1 VQAGAPTL
9 VGGRRRWRLRT
20 GERTDALRSSD
31 YPPLLQR
38 LLANRGVRT
47 LDEARRFL
55 QGAPTPPDPL
65 LLPDMERAVQRL
77 CLALRR
83 RELVAVFAD
92 FDVDGVTAAA
102 LLTQGLETLGG
113 RVLTHIPDR
122 FREGYGLNTDAI
134 DRLRAQGAELLL
146 AADCGTSSLAEV
158 EHARAL
164 GMDVLIVD
172 HHAVPER
179 LPPAQA
185 LVNPKLLGSAEPASR
200 PGPNGPP
207 PGDMPSRAQQ
217 SGPFFGLAAVGLAY
231 QLMAALHEALNVA
244 FEPDEHLDLVALGT
258 VVDMAP
264 LLGEN
269 RELVRRGLAALAR
282 TSRPGLRA
290 LMKVAGVGPG
300 RLDTEALSFALGPR
314 LNAAGRIASAG
325 LAYDLLVARD
335 EGEATRLAQRLD
347 ELNRERQHQTQEAL
361 SLAQG
366 LWGAEDPRS
375 PLVMVGHPALGS
387 GIVGLVAARLAEDLY
402 RPAVV
407 YERGEN
413 TSRASARS
421 IPEFDIVGALRA
433 CAQTDAGLFRRF
445 GGHRQ
450 AAGFTADNDALPAIK
465 ERLLAHAAQELAP
478 RDLAPTIE
486 VDAPM
491 PLRALRAAEIQGL
504 GLLAPHGIGN
514 PRPTFLSRGVTVLEC
529 QAVGSDGQHLRLKLR
544 DGPMV
549 WPAIAFGMGE
559 VLSARYA
566 RLCPGGSASSG
577 GDSQQPAQPAGG
589 LPQPGNLIDV
599 VYAFSADRRRGDNLE
614 LEVLDFLPSP

>member
-1 VQAGAPTL
+1 ML

-38 LLANRGVRT
+38 LLANRQVRT
-47 LDEARRFL
+47 LDEARLFL
-55 QGAPTPPDPL
+55 EGAPSPPDPF

-77 CLALRR
+77 RLALRR

-102 LLTQGLETLGG
+102 LLTQGLEALGG

-134 DRLRAQGAELLL
+134 DRLRSQGADLLL
-146 AADCGTSSLAEV
+146 TADCGSSSVAEV

-164 GMDVLIVD
+164 GMDVLILD

-185 LVNPKLLGSAEPASR
+185 LVNPRLLRQEAGIGNSELGRAVESPSSR
-200 PGPNGPP
+200 FPV
-207 PGDMPSRAQQ
+207 PS
-217 SGPFFGLAAVGLAY
+217 SLEGLAAVGLAY
-231 QLMAALHEALNVA
+231 QLMAALHEALNA
-244 FEPDEHLDLVALGT
+244 PFEPDEHLDLVALGT
-258 VVDMAP
+258 VVDVAP

-269 RELVRRGLAALAR
+269 REMVRRGLAALAR

-290 LMKVAGVGPG
+290 LMKVAGVDPG

-314 LNAAGRIASAG
+314 LNAAGRIASAR
-325 LAYDLLVARD
+325 LAYDLLVTRD
-335 EGEATRLAQRLD
+335 EGEAGHLAQRLD
-347 ELNRERQHQTQEAL
+347 DLNRERQHQTLEAL
-361 SLAQG
+361 SLAQE
-366 LWGAEDPRS
+366 LWAAEDPRS
-375 PLVMVGHPALGS
+375 PLVMVGHPAFGS
-387 GIVGLVAARLAEDLY
+387 GIVGLVAARLAEELY

-407 YERGEN
+407 YELGES

-421 IPEFDIVGALRA
+421 IPEFDIVGALRT
-433 CAQTDAGLFRRF
+433 CAGLLQRF

-450 AAGFTADNDALPAIK
+450 AAGFTADNQALPAIK
-465 ERLLAHAAQELAP
+465 ERLLEQAAQELAP
-478 RDLAPTIE
+478 LDLAPTIE

-491 PLRALRAAEIQGL
+491 PLRALRAAEIRGL
-504 GLLAPHGIGN
+504 SLLAPHGIGN
-514 PRPTFLSRGVTVLEC
+514 PRPTFLGRGVTVLEC
-529 QAVGSDGQHLRLKLR
+529 QAVGSDGRHLRLKLR
-544 DGPMV
+544 DGPVV

-559 VLSARYA
+559 GPSAKGGQTA
-566 RLCPGGSASSG
+566 TPPASALPEPGS
-577 GDSQQPAQPAGG
+577 
-589 LPQPGNLIDV
+589 LIDV
-599 VYAFSADRRRGDNLE
+599 VYALSANRRGGDNLE
-614 LEVLDFLPSP
+614 VEVLDFLPSP

>member
-1 VQAGAPTL
+1 
-9 VGGRRRWRLRT
+9 
-20 GERTDALRSSD
+20 
-31 YPPLLQR
+31 
-38 LLANRGVRT
+38 
-47 LDEARRFL
+47 
-55 QGAPTPPDPL
+55 
-65 LLPDMERAVQRL
+65 M
-77 CLALRR
+77 
-83 RELVAVFAD
+83 
-92 FDVDGVTAAA
+92 
-102 LLTQGLETLGG
+102 
-113 RVLTHIPDR
+113 
-122 FREGYGLNTDAI
+122 
-134 DRLRAQGAELLL
+134 
-146 AADCGTSSLAEV
+146 
-158 EHARAL
+158 
-164 GMDVLIVD
+164 
-172 HHAVPER
+172 
-179 LPPAQA
+179 
-185 LVNPKLLGSAEPASR
+185 NPKLLREEAGTGNSELGSAGQAPEFPSSLFPVPWR
-200 PGPNGPP
+200 GWPP
-207 PGDMPSRAQQ
+207 WGWPTSSWLPSTRRSNA
-217 SGPFFGLAAVGLAY
+217 
-231 QLMAALHEALNVA
+231 A

-290 LMKVAGVGPG
+290 LMKVAGVDSG

-314 LNAAGRIASAG
+314 LNAAGRIASAR

-335 EGEATRLAQRLD
+335 EGEAARLAQRLD
-347 ELNRERQHQTQEAL
+347 ELNRERQRQTLEAL
-361 SLAQG
+361 SLAQE

-387 GIVGLVAARLAEDLY
+387 GIVGLVAARLAEELY

-407 YERGEN
+407 YELGEN

-421 IPEFDIVGALRA
+421 IPEFDIVGALRT
-433 CAQTDAGLFRRF
+433 CAGLFRRF

-450 AAGFTADNDALPAIK
+450 AAGFTADNQALPAIK
-465 ERLLAHAAQELAP
+465 ERLLEQAAQELAP
-478 RDLAPTIE
+478 LDLAPTIE

-559 VLSARYA
+559 GPVDSEAASPPSR
-566 RLCPGGSASSG
+566 RLPEPGS
-577 GDSQQPAQPAGG
+577 
-589 LPQPGNLIDV
+589 LIDV
-599 VYAFSADRRRGDNLE
+599 VYAFSADRRGGDNLE

>member
-31 YPPLLQR
+31 YSPLLQR

-55 QGAPTPPDPL
+55 QGASAPLDPF

-77 CLALRR
+77 CLALRQ

-102 LLTQGLETLGG
+102 LLTQGLEALGG

-122 FREGYGLNTDAI
+122 FQEGYGLNTDAI
-134 DRLRAQGAELLL
+134 DRLRTQGAELLL
-146 AADCGTSSLAEV
+146 TADCGTSSLAEV

-164 GMDVLIVD
+164 GMDVLILD

-185 LVNPKLLGSAEPASR
+185 LVNPKLAQREPETRNREPADASGLASSEFPV
-200 PGPNGPP
+200 PG
-207 PGDMPSRAQQ
+207 S
-217 SGPFFGLAAVGLAY
+217 FEGLAAVGLAY
-231 QLMAALHEALNVA
+231 QLMAALHESLNAA
-244 FEPDEHLDLVALGT
+244 FEPGEHLDLVALGT

-290 LMKVAGVGPG
+290 LMKVAGVNSG
-300 RLDTEALSFALGPR
+300 RPDTEALSFALGPR
-314 LNAAGRIASAG
+314 LNAAGRIANAR

-335 EGEATRLAQRLD
+335 EEEATRLAQRLD
-347 ELNRERQHQTQEAL
+347 ELNRERQRQTKEAL
-361 SLAQG
+361 SLSQE
-366 LWGAEDPRS
+366 LWEAEDPSS
-375 PLVMVGHPALGS
+375 PLVMVGHRDLGS

-407 YERGEN
+407 YELGEN

-421 IPEFDIVGALRA
+421 IPEFDIVGALRT
-433 CAQTDAGLFRRF
+433 CAGLFRRF

-450 AAGFTADNDALPAIK
+450 AAGFTADNHALPAIK

-478 RDLAPTIE
+478 QDLASTIE

-504 GLLAPHGIGN
+504 GMLAPHGIGN

-529 QAVGSDGQHLRLKLR
+529 QAVGNDGRHLRLRLR
-544 DGPMV
+544 DGPIV

-559 VLSARYA
+559 GLE
-566 RLCPGGSASSG
+566 G
-577 GDSQQPAQPAGG
+577 SQQPAHPPTG
-589 LPQPGNLIDV
+589 LPEPGNIIDV
-599 VYAFSADRRRGDNLE
+599 VYAFSADRRGSDNLE

>member
-1 VQAGAPTL
+1 VQGRAPTL

-55 QGAPTPPDPL
+55 KGEPAPPDPF

-77 CLALRR
+77 RLALSR

-102 LLTQGLETLGG
+102 LLTQGLEALGG
-113 RVLTHIPDR
+113 HVLAYIPDR

-134 DRLRAQGAELLL
+134 DRLRAQGADLLL
-146 AADCGTSSLAEV
+146 TADCGSSSVAEV
-158 EHARAL
+158 EHARTL
-164 GMDVLIVD
+164 GMDVLILD
-172 HHAVPER
+172 HHAVPEQ

-185 LVNPKLLGSAEPASR
+185 LVNPRLWQKELGTGNREPGASPKLPVRGSLGE
-200 PGPNGPP
+200 
-207 PGDMPSRAQQ
+207 
-217 SGPFFGLAAVGLAY
+217 LAAVGLAY
-231 QLMAALHEALNVA
+231 QLMAALHEALNAA

-258 VVDMAP
+258 VVDMVP

-269 RELVRRGLAALAR
+269 REMVRRGLAALAR
-282 TSRPGLRA
+282 TRHGGRPGLRA
-290 LMKVAGVGPG
+290 LMKVAGVASES
-300 RLDTEALSFALGPR
+300 LDTEALSFALGPR
-314 LNAAGRIASAG
+314 LNAAGRLANAR
-325 LAYDLLVARD
+325 LAYDLLVAGD
-335 EGEATRLAQRLD
+335 EEEAARLAQRLD
-347 ELNRERQHQTQEAL
+347 DLNRERQRQTLDAL
-361 SLAQG
+361 SLAQE
-366 LWGAEDPRS
+366 LLSADDPTATGS
-375 PLVMVGHPALGS
+375 PLVMLGHPALGS
-387 GIVGLVAARLAEDLY
+387 GIVGLVAARLAEELY

-407 YERGEN
+407 YELGESV
-413 TSRASARS
+413 SRASARS
-421 IPEFDIVGALRA
+421 IPEFDIVGALRR
-433 CAQTDAGLFRRF
+433 CARLFQRF

-450 AAGFTADNDALPAIK
+450 AAGFTADNQALPAIK
-465 ERLLAHAAQELAP
+465 ERLLEQAALELAP
-478 RDLAPTIE
+478 LDLAPTIE

-504 GLLAPHGIGN
+504 GLLGPHGIGN

-529 QAVGSDGQHLRLKLR
+529 QAVGSDGQHLRLKVR

-559 VLSARYA
+559 GRVESQEPAR
-566 RLCPGGSASSG
+566 PAS
-577 GDSQQPAQPAGG
+577 G
-589 LPQPGNLIDV
+589 LPEPGSLIDV
-599 VYAFSADRRRGDNLE
+599 VYAFSADRRGGDKLE
-614 LEVLDFLPSP
+614 LEVLDFLQSP

>member
-55 QGAPTPPDPL
+55 EGAPAPADPF
-65 LLPDMERAVQRL
+65 LLPDMERAVRRL
-77 CLALRR
+77 RLALGR
-83 RELVAVFAD
+83 REPVAVFAD

-102 LLTQGLETLGG
+102 LLTQGLEALGCH
-113 RVLTHIPDR
+113 VLTYIPDR

-134 DRLRAQGAELLL
+134 DRLRAQGTELLL
-146 AADCGTSSLAEV
+146 TADCGSSSLAEV
-158 EHARAL
+158 EHARSL
-164 GMDVLIVD
+164 GMDVLILD

-185 LVNPKLLGSAEPASR
+185 LVNPRLLREEAGTGNSELGRAVESR
-200 PGPNGPP
+200 SSQFPV
-207 PGDMPSRAQQ
+207 PS
-217 SGPFFGLAAVGLAY
+217 SLEGLAAVGLAY
-231 QLMAALHEALNVA
+231 QLMAALHEALGAA

-282 TSRPGLRA
+282 TPRPGLRA
-290 LMKVAGVGPG
+290 LMKVAGIDPG

-314 LNAAGRIASAG
+314 LNAAGRIANAR

-335 EGEATRLAQRLD
+335 EGEAACLAQRLD
-347 ELNRERQHQTQEAL
+347 ELNRERQRQTLEAL
-361 SLAQG
+361 SLAWQ
-366 LWGAEDPRS
+366 LWGAEDPAS

-387 GIVGLVAARLAEDLY
+387 GIVGLVAARLAEELY

-407 YERGEN
+407 YELGESI
-413 TSRASARS
+413 SRASARS
-421 IPEFDIVGALRA
+421 IPEFDIVGALRT
-433 CAQTDAGLFRRF
+433 CAPLFRHF

-450 AAGFTADNDALPAIK
+450 AAGFTADNEVLPAIK
-465 ERLLAHAAQELAP
+465 EHLLAQAAQELASL
-478 RDLAPTIE
+478 DLAPTIE

-491 PLRALRAAEIQGL
+491 PLRALGAAEIRGL

-529 QAVGSDGQHLRLKLR
+529 QTVGSDGQHLRLKLR
-544 DGPMV
+544 DGPVV

-559 VLSARYA
+559 GPVESRDAA
-566 RLCPGGSASSG
+566 RLPEPG
-577 GDSQQPAQPAGG
+577 D
-589 LPQPGNLIDV
+589 LIDMV
-599 VYAFSADRRRGDNLE
+599 CAFSADRRGGDNLE
-614 LEVLDFLPSP
+614 LEVLDFLTSP

>member
-1 VQAGAPTL
+1 ML

-38 LLANRGVRT
+38 LLANRQVRT
-47 LDEARRFL
+47 LDEARLFL
-55 QGAPTPPDPL
+55 EGAPSPPDPF

-77 CLALRR
+77 RLALRR

-102 LLTQGLETLGG
+102 LLTQGLEALGG

-134 DRLRAQGAELLL
+134 DRLRSQGADLLL
-146 AADCGTSSLAEV
+146 TADCGSSSVAEV

-164 GMDVLIVD
+164 GMDVLILD

-185 LVNPKLLGSAEPASR
+185 LVNPRLLRQEAGIGNSELGRAVESPSSR
-200 PGPNGPP
+200 FPV
-207 PGDMPSRAQQ
+207 PS
-217 SGPFFGLAAVGLAY
+217 SLEGLAAVGLAY
-231 QLMAALHEALNVA
+231 QLMAALHEALNA
-244 FEPDEHLDLVALGT
+244 PFEPDEHLDLVALGT
-258 VVDMAP
+258 VVDVAP

-269 RELVRRGLAALAR
+269 REMVRRGLAALAR

-290 LMKVAGVGPG
+290 LMKVAGVDPG

-314 LNAAGRIASAG
+314 LNAAGRIASAR
-325 LAYDLLVARD
+325 LAYDLLVTRD
-335 EGEATRLAQRLD
+335 EGEAGHLAQRLD
-347 ELNRERQHQTQEAL
+347 DLNRERQHQTLEAL
-361 SLAQG
+361 SLAQE
-366 LWGAEDPRS
+366 LWAAEDPRS
-375 PLVMVGHPALGS
+375 PLVMVGHPAFGS
-387 GIVGLVAARLAEDLY
+387 GIVGLVAARLAEELY

-407 YERGEN
+407 YELGES

-421 IPEFDIVGALRA
+421 IPEFDIVGALRT
-433 CAQTDAGLFRRF
+433 CAGLFRRF

-450 AAGFTADNDALPAIK
+450 AAGFTADNQALPAIK
-465 ERLLAHAAQELAP
+465 ERLLEQAAQELAP
-478 RDLAPTIE
+478 LDLAPTIE

-491 PLRALRAAEIQGL
+491 PLRALRAAEIRGL
-504 GLLAPHGIGN
+504 SLLAPHGIGN
-514 PRPTFLSRGVTVLEC
+514 PRPTFLGRGVTVLEC
-529 QAVGSDGQHLRLKLR
+529 QAVGSDGRHLRLKLR
-544 DGPMV
+544 DGPVV

-559 VLSARYA
+559 GPSAKGGQTA
-566 RLCPGGSASSG
+566 TPPASALPEPGS
-577 GDSQQPAQPAGG
+577 
-589 LPQPGNLIDV
+589 LIDV
-599 VYAFSADRRRGDNLE
+599 VYALSANRRGGDNLE
-614 LEVLDFLPSP
+614 VEVLDFLPSP

>member
-1 VQAGAPTL
+1 VQAEAPTL

-38 LLANRGVRT
+38 LLANRGIRT

-55 QGAPTPPDPL
+55 EGAPAPPDPF

-77 CLALRR
+77 RLALRR
-83 RELVAVFAD
+83 RELVAVFGD

-102 LLTQGLETLGG
+102 LLTQGLEALGG

-122 FREGYGLNTDAI
+122 FLEGYGLNTDAI
-134 DRLRAQGAELLL
+134 DRLRAQGADLLL
-146 AADCGTSSLAEV
+146 TADCGSSSVAEV

-172 HHAVPER
+172 HHAVPEH

-185 LVNPKLLGSAEPASR
+185 LVNPRLLREEAGTGNSELGSAGESPSSR
-200 PGPNGPP
+200 FPV
-207 PGDMPSRAQQ
+207 PS
-217 SGPFFGLAAVGLAY
+217 SLEGLAAVGLAY
-231 QLMAALHEALNVA
+231 QLMAALHGALNAA

-258 VVDMAP
+258 VVDVAP

-290 LMKVAGVGPG
+290 LMKVAGIDPG

-314 LNAAGRIASAG
+314 LNAAGRIANAR

-335 EGEATRLAQRLD
+335 EGEAARLAQRLD
-347 ELNRERQHQTQEAL
+347 ELNRERQRQTLEAL
-361 SLAQG
+361 SLAQE
-366 LWGAEDPRS
+366 LWSAEDPRS
-375 PLVMVGHPALGS
+375 PLVMVGHPALGP
-387 GIVGLVAARLAEDLY
+387 GIVGLVAARLAEELY

-407 YERGEN
+407 YELGESI
-413 TSRASARS
+413 SRASGRS
-421 IPEFDIVGALRA
+421 IPEFDIVGAFRT
-433 CAQTDAGLFRRF
+433 CGELFRRF

-450 AAGFTADNDALPAIK
+450 AAGFTADNQALPAIK
-465 ERLLAHAAQELAP
+465 ERLLAQAAQELASL
-478 RDLAPTIE
+478 DLAPTIE

-491 PLRALRAAEIQGL
+491 PLRALRAAEIRGL
-504 GLLAPHGIGN
+504 RLLSPHGNGN
-514 PRPTFLSRGVTVLEC
+514 PRPAFLGRGVTVLEC
-529 QAVGSDGQHLRLKLR
+529 QAVGSNGQHLRLKLR
-544 DGPMV
+544 DGPVV

-559 VLSARYA
+559 GPSAKGGQTAVR
-566 RLCPGGSASSG
+566 PGGSASG
-577 GDSQQPAQPAGG
+577 GSDNQQPALPAGG
-589 LPQPGNLIDV
+589 LPEPGSLIDV
-599 VYAFSADRRRGDNLE
+599 VYALSADRRGGDNLE
-614 LEVLDFLPSP
+614 VEVLDFLPSH

>member
-38 LLANRGVRT
+38 LLANRGIRT

-55 QGAPTPPDPL
+55 EGAPAPPDPF

-77 CLALRR
+77 RLALRR

-102 LLTQGLETLGG
+102 LLTQGLEALGG

-134 DRLRAQGAELLL
+134 DRLRAQGADLLL
-146 AADCGTSSLAEV
+146 AADCGSSSLAEV
-158 EHARAL
+158 EHACAL
-164 GMDVLIVD
+164 GMDVLILD
-172 HHAVPER
+172 HHAVPEQ

-185 LVNPKLLGSAEPASR
+185 LVNPRLSQKELGTGNRELGTSPMLPSSEFPV
-200 PGPNGPP
+200 PG
-207 PGDMPSRAQQ
+207 SLE
-217 SGPFFGLAAVGLAY
+217 GLAAVGLAY
-231 QLMAALHEALNVA
+231 QLMAALHEALNA
-244 FEPDEHLDLVALGT
+244 TFEADGWLDLVALGT

-269 RELVRRGLAALAR
+269 REMVRRGLAALAR

-290 LMKVAGVGPG
+290 LMKVAGVDSERP
-300 RLDTEALSFALGPR
+300 DTEALSFALGPR
-314 LNAAGRIASAG
+314 LNAAGRIANAR

-335 EGEATRLAQRLD
+335 EGEAACLAQRLD
-347 ELNRERQHQTQEAL
+347 ELNRERQRQTLDAL
-361 SLAQG
+361 SLAQE
-366 LWGAEDPRS
+366 LWSAEDPQS
-375 PLVMVGHPALGS
+375 PLVMVGHAALGS

-407 YERGEN
+407 YELGES

-421 IPEFDIVGALRA
+421 IPEFDIVGALRT
-433 CAQTDAGLFRRF
+433 CARLLRRF

-450 AAGFTADNDALPAIK
+450 AAGFTADNQALPAIK
-465 ERLLAHAAQELAP
+465 ERLLEQAAQELAP
-478 RDLAPTIE
+478 LDLAPTIE

-514 PRPTFLSRGVTVLEC
+514 PRPAFLSRGVTVLEC
-529 QAVGSDGQHLRLKLR
+529 QAVGSNGQHLRLKLR
-544 DGPMV
+544 DGPVV

-559 VLSARYA
+559 GL
-566 RLCPGGSASSG
+566 
-577 GDSQQPAQPAGG
+577 GDSRQPAREAGR
-589 LPQPGNLIDV
+589 LPEPGSLIDM
-599 VYAFSADRRRGDNLE
+599 VYAFSADRRGGDNLE

>member
-1 VQAGAPTL
+1 VQAEARTL

-55 QGAPTPPDPL
+55 EGAPAPPDPF

-77 CLALRR
+77 RLALRR

-102 LLTQGLETLGG
+102 LLTQGLEALGG

-134 DRLRAQGAELLL
+134 DRLRAQGADLLL
-146 AADCGTSSLAEV
+146 TADCGSSSLAEV

-172 HHAVPER
+172 HHAVPEH

-185 LVNPKLLGSAEPASR
+185 LVNPKRGQRELGTGNRE
-200 PGPNGPP
+200 
-207 PGDMPSRAQQ
+207 PGDA
-217 SGPFFGLAAVGLAY
+217 SGSWFLVPDPLLDLAAVGLAY
-231 QLMAALHEALNVA
+231 QLMAALHEALNAA

-269 RELVRRGLAALAR
+269 REMVRRGLATLAR

-290 LMKVAGVGPG
+290 LMKVAGIDPG
-300 RLDTEALSFALGPR
+300 RLDTESLSFALGPR
-314 LNAAGRIASAG
+314 LNAAGRIASAR
-325 LAYDLLVARD
+325 LAYDLLVASD
-335 EGEATRLAQRLD
+335 EEEADRLAQRLD
-347 ELNRERQHQTQEAL
+347 ELNRERQRQTLEAV
-361 SLAQG
+361 SLAQE

-387 GIVGLVAARLAEDLY
+387 GIVGLVAARLAEELY

-407 YERGEN
+407 YELGESV
-413 TSRASARS
+413 SRASARS
-421 IPEFDIVGALRA
+421 IPEFDIVGALRT
-433 CAQTDAGLFRRF
+433 CGGLFRRF

-450 AAGFTADNDALPAIK
+450 AAGFTADNQVLPAIK
-465 ERLLAHAAQELAP
+465 ERLLAQAARELAP
-478 RDLAPTIE
+478 LDLAPTIE

-491 PLRALRAAEIQGL
+491 PLRALGAAEIRGL
-504 GLLAPHGIGN
+504 ALLGPHGVGN
-514 PRPTFLSRGVTVLEC
+514 PRPVFLGRGVTVLES
-529 QAVGSDGQHLRLKLR
+529 QAVGSDGRHLRLKLR
-544 DGPMV
+544 DGPVV

-559 VLSARYA
+559 GPVEGQDSVPLPE
-566 RLCPGGSASSG
+566 PGS
-577 GDSQQPAQPAGG
+577 
-589 LPQPGNLIDV
+589 LIDV
-599 VYAFSADRRRGDNLE
+599 VYALSADRRSGDNLE
-614 LEVLDFLPSP
+614 VEVLDFLPSH

>member
-1 VQAGAPTL
+1 MQGEAPTL

-20 GERTDALRSSD
+20 GERTDALHSSD

-38 LLANRGVRT
+38 LLANRGIRT

-55 QGAPTPPDPL
+55 EGAPAPPDPF

-77 CLALRR
+77 RLALRR
-83 RELVAVFAD
+83 RELVAVFGD

-102 LLTQGLETLGG
+102 LLTQGLEALGG

-134 DRLRAQGAELLL
+134 DRLRAQGADLLL
-146 AADCGTSSLAEV
+146 TADCGSSSVAEV
-158 EHARAL
+158 GHARAL

-172 HHAVPER
+172 HHAVPEH

-185 LVNPKLLGSAEPASR
+185 LVNPKLAQREPGPSARGGFASGERNRDPAGR
-200 PGPNGPP
+200 PGPPTSEFP
-207 PGDMPSRAQQ
+207 IPS
-217 SGPFFGLAAVGLAY
+217 SLEDLAAVGLAY
-231 QLMAALHEALNVA
+231 QLMAALHGALNAA

-258 VVDMAP
+258 VVDVAP

-269 RELVRRGLAALAR
+269 REMVRRGLAALAR

-290 LMKVAGVGPG
+290 LMKVAGIDPG

-314 LNAAGRIASAG
+314 LNAAGRIASAR

-335 EGEATRLAQRLD
+335 EGEAARLAQRLD
-347 ELNRERQHQTQEAL
+347 ELNRERQRQTLEAL
-361 SLAQG
+361 SLAQE

-387 GIVGLVAARLAEDLY
+387 GIVGLVAARLAEELY

-407 YERGEN
+407 YELGE
-413 TSRASARS
+413 SVSHASARS
-421 IPEFDIVGALRA
+421 IPEFDIVGAFRT
-433 CAQTDAGLFRRF
+433 CGGLFRRF

-450 AAGFTADNDALPAIK
+450 AAGFTADNQALPAIK
-465 ERLLAHAAQELAP
+465 ERLLAQAARELAP
-478 RDLAPTIE
+478 LDLAPTIE

-491 PLRALRAAEIQGL
+491 PLRALRAAEIRGL
-504 GLLAPHGIGN
+504 GLLSPHGNGN
-514 PRPTFLSRGVTVLEC
+514 PRPAFLGRGVTVLEC

-544 DGPMV
+544 DGPVV

-559 VLSARYA
+559 GPVEGQDSV
-566 RLCPGGSASSG
+566 RLPEPGS
-577 GDSQQPAQPAGG
+577 
-589 LPQPGNLIDV
+589 LIDV
-599 VYAFSADRRRGDNLE
+599 VYALSADRRGGDNLE
-614 LEVLDFLPSP
+614 VEVLDFLPSH

>member
-1 VQAGAPTL
+1 ML

-47 LDEARRFL
+47 LDEARCFL
-55 QGAPTPPDPL
+55 KGAPAPPDPF
-65 LLPDMERAVQRL
+65 LLPDMERAVRRL
-77 CLALRR
+77 SLALRR

-102 LLTQGLETLGG
+102 LLTQGLEALGG
-113 RVLTHIPDR
+113 RVLTYIPDR

-134 DRLRAQGAELLL
+134 DRLRAQGADLLL
-146 AADCGTSSLAEV
+146 AADCGSSSLGEV

-164 GMDVLIVD
+164 GMDVLILD

-185 LVNPKLLGSAEPASR
+185 LVNPRLLREEAGTGNSELGRAGESPGSRFPV
-200 PGPNGPP
+200 PG
-207 PGDMPSRAQQ
+207 SLE
-217 SGPFFGLAAVGLAY
+217 GLAAVGLAY
-231 QLMAALHEALNVA
+231 QLMAALHEALNAA

-269 RELVRRGLAALAR
+269 REMVRRGLVALAQ
-282 TSRPGLRA
+282 TSRPGLVA
-290 LMKVAGVGPG
+290 LMKVAGVDPG

-314 LNAAGRIASAG
+314 LNAAGRIANAR

-335 EGEATRLAQRLD
+335 EEEAAPLAQRLD
-347 ELNRERQHQTQEAL
+347 ELNRERQRQTLEAL
-361 SLAQG
+361 SLARE

-387 GIVGLVAARLAEDLY
+387 GIVGLVAARLAEELY

-407 YERGEN
+407 YELGESI
-413 TSRASARS
+413 SRASARS
-421 IPEFDIVGALRA
+421 IPEFDIVGALRT
-433 CAQTDAGLFRRF
+433 CAGLFRRF

-450 AAGFTADNDALPAIK
+450 AAGFTADNQALPAIK
-465 ERLLAHAAQELAP
+465 ERLLAQAARELAP
-478 RDLAPTIE
+478 LDLAPTIE
-486 VDAPM
+486 VDAAM
-491 PLRALRAAEIQGL
+491 PLRALRAAEIRGL

-514 PRPTFLSRGVTVLEC
+514 PRPAFLGRGVTVVEC

-544 DGPMV
+544 DGPVV

-559 VLSARYA
+559 ASVESQASV
-566 RLCPGGSASSG
+566 RLPEPGS
-577 GDSQQPAQPAGG
+577 
-589 LPQPGNLIDV
+589 LIDV
-599 VYAFSADRRRGDNLE
+599 VYALSADRRGGDNLE
-614 LEVLDFLPSP
+614 VEVLDFLPSH

>member
-1 VQAGAPTL
+1 ML

-31 YPPLLQR
+31 YPPLVQR
-38 LLANRGVRT
+38 LLANRDVRT
-47 LDEARRFL
+47 LDGARRFL
-55 QGAPTPPDPL
+55 EGAPAPPDPF

-77 CLALRR
+77 RLALHR
-83 RELVAVFAD
+83 RELVAVFGD

-102 LLTQGLETLGG
+102 LLTQGLEALGG

-134 DRLRAQGAELLL
+134 DRLRAQGADLLL
-146 AADCGTSSLAEV
+146 AADCGSSSVAEV

-164 GMDVLIVD
+164 GMDVLILD
-172 HHAVPER
+172 HHAVPEQ

-185 LVNPKLLGSAEPASR
+185 LVNPKRAQREPGTRNREPA
-200 PGPNGPP
+200 GPP
-207 PGDMPSRAQQ
+207 GLPS
-217 SGPFFGLAAVGLAY
+217 SIPSSLEDLAAVGLAY
-231 QLMAALHEALNVA
+231 QLMAALYDAQNAA
-244 FEPDEHLDLVALGT
+244 FEPDEYLDLVALGT

-290 LMKVAGVGPG
+290 LMKVAGVDSERP
-300 RLDTEALSFALGPR
+300 DTEALSFALGPR
-314 LNAAGRIASAG
+314 LNAAGRIASAR

-335 EGEATRLAQRLD
+335 EGEAARLAQRLD
-347 ELNRERQHQTQEAL
+347 ELNRERQHQTLEAL
-361 SLAQG
+361 SLAQE

-387 GIVGLVAARLAEDLY
+387 GIVGLVAARLAEELY

-407 YERGEN
+407 YELGEN

-421 IPEFDIVGALRA
+421 IPEFDIVGALRT
-433 CAQTDAGLFRRF
+433 CAGLFRRF

-450 AAGFTADNDALPAIK
+450 AAGFTADNQALPAIK
-465 ERLLAHAAQELAP
+465 ERLLEQAAQELAP
-478 RDLAPTIE
+478 LDLAPTIE
-486 VDAPM
+486 VDATM

-529 QAVGSDGQHLRLKLR
+529 QAVGSDGRHLRLKLR

-559 VLSARYA
+559 GLE
-566 RLCPGGSASSG
+566 
-577 GDSQQPAQPAGG
+577 DSQQPAREAGR
-589 LPQPGNLIDV
+589 LPEPGNLIDV
-599 VYAFSADRRRGDNLE
+599 VYAFSADRRGGDNLE
-614 LEVLDFLPSP
+614 LEVLDFLASP

>member
-1 VQAGAPTL
+1 
-9 VGGRRRWRLRT
+9 
-20 GERTDALRSSD
+20 
-31 YPPLLQR
+31 
-38 LLANRGVRT
+38 
-47 LDEARRFL
+47 
-55 QGAPTPPDPL
+55 
-65 LLPDMERAVQRL
+65 MERAVQRL
-77 CLALRR
+77 RLALRR

-102 LLTQGLETLGG
+102 LLTQGLEDLGG
-113 RVLTHIPDR
+113 RVLTYIPDR

-134 DRLRAQGAELLL
+134 DRLRAQGADLLL
-146 AADCGTSSLAEV
+146 TADCGSSSLAEV

-164 GMDVLIVD
+164 GMDVIILD
-172 HHAVPER
+172 HHAVPEQ

-185 LVNPKLLGSAEPASR
+185 LINPKRAQREPGTSARGGFASGERNQEPGDSDTPSDSRFPAS
-200 PGPNGPP
+200 G
-207 PGDMPSRAQQ
+207 SLQE
-217 SGPFFGLAAVGLAY
+217 LAAVGLAY
-231 QLMAALHEALNVA
+231 QLMAALHEALDAA

-290 LMKVAGVGPG
+290 LTKAAGVDPG

-314 LNAAGRIASAG
+314 LNAAGRIANAR

-335 EGEATRLAQRLD
+335 EGEAARLAQRLD
-347 ELNRERQHQTQEAL
+347 ELNRERQRQTLHAL
-361 SLAQG
+361 SLAQE
-366 LWGAEDPRS
+366 LWDAEDPGS
-375 PLVMVGHPALGS
+375 PLVMLGHPALGS
-387 GIVGLVAARLAEDLY
+387 GIVGLVAARLAEQLY

-407 YERGEN
+407 YELGEN

-421 IPEFDIVGALRA
+421 IPEFDIVGALRT
-433 CAQTDAGLFRRF
+433 CAQLLRRF

-450 AAGFTADNDALPAIK
+450 AAGFTADNQALPAIK
-465 ERLLAHAAQELAP
+465 ERLLKQAAQELAP
-478 RDLAPTIE
+478 LDLAPTIE

-491 PLRALRAAEIQGL
+491 PLRALRAAEIQAL

-514 PRPTFLSRGVTVLEC
+514 PRPTFLSRGVTVLER

-559 VLSARYA
+559 GPSAKGA
-566 RLCPGGSASSG
+566 E
-577 GDSQQPAQPAGG
+577 DSQQPAREAGG
-589 LPQPGNLIDV
+589 LPEPGSRIDV
-599 VYAFSADRRRGDNLE
+599 VYAFSADRRGGDNLE

>member
-55 QGAPTPPDPL
+55 QGAPAPPDPF

-83 RELVAVFAD
+83 HELVAVFAD

-102 LLTQGLETLGG
+102 LLTQGLEALGG

-122 FREGYGLNTDAI
+122 FQEGYGLNTDAI
-134 DRLRAQGAELLL
+134 DRLRAQGADLLL

-172 HHAVPER
+172 HHAVSER

-185 LVNPKLLGSAEPASR
+185 LVNPKLAQREPGTGNREPADASGLLGSEFPV
-200 PGPNGPP
+200 PGSL
-207 PGDMPSRAQQ
+207 D
-217 SGPFFGLAAVGLAY
+217 GLAAVGLAY
-231 QLMAALHEALNVA
+231 ELMAALHEALNVA
-244 FEPDEHLDLVALGT
+244 FEPGEHLDLVALGT

-290 LMKVAGVGPG
+290 LMKVAGVDSARP
-300 RLDTEALSFALGPR
+300 DTEALSFALGPR
-314 LNAAGRIASAG
+314 LNAAGRIANAR

-347 ELNRERQHQTQEAL
+347 ELNRERQHRTQEAL
-361 SLAQG
+361 SLAQE
-366 LWGAEDPRS
+366 LWGAEDPQS
-375 PLVMVGHPALGS
+375 PLVMVGHPDLGS

-407 YERGEN
+407 YELGEN

-450 AAGFTADNDALPAIK
+450 AAGFTADNHALPAIK

-478 RDLAPTIE
+478 RDLASTIE
-486 VDAPM
+486 VDATM
-491 PLRALRAAEIQGL
+491 PLRALRAPEIQGL
-504 GLLAPHGIGN
+504 RLLAPHGIGN
-514 PRPTFLSRGVTVLEC
+514 PRPTFLSRGVTVIEC
-529 QAVGSDGQHLRLKLR
+529 QVVGSDGQHLRLKLR

-559 VLSARYA
+559 VPFAR
-566 RLCPGGSASSG
+566 PGGSASG
-577 GDSQQPAQPAGG
+577 GSDSQQPAQPAGG
-589 LPQPGNLIDV
+589 LPEPGNLIDV

>member
-1 VQAGAPTL
+1 MQAGAPTL

-134 DRLRAQGAELLL
+134 DRLRAQGADLLL

-164 GMDVLIVD
+164 GMDVLILD

-185 LVNPKLLGSAEPASR
+185 LVNPRLSQKEMGTGKPELAASPLLPSSEFPVPGSLE
-200 PGPNGPP
+200 
-207 PGDMPSRAQQ
+207 
-217 SGPFFGLAAVGLAY
+217 GLAAVGLAY

-290 LMKVAGVGPG
+290 LMKVAGVDSARP
-300 RLDTEALSFALGPR
+300 DTETLSFALGPR
-314 LNAAGRIASAG
+314 LNAAGRIASAR

-361 SLAQG
+361 SLAQE
-366 LWGAEDPRS
+366 LWGAEDPQS
-375 PLVMVGHPALGS
+375 PLVMVGHPDLGS

-433 CAQTDAGLFRRF
+433 CAQTDAGLFRHF

-559 VLSARYA
+559 GLE
-566 RLCPGGSASSG
+566 
-577 GDSQQPAQPAGG
+577 DSQQPAQPARG
-589 LPQPGNLIDV
+589 LPEPGNLIDV